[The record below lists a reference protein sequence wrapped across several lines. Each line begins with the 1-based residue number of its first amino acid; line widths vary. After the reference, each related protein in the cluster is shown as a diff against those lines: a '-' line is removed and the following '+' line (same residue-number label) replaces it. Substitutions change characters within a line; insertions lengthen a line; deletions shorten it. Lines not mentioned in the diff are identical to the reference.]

1 MANNTS
7 SFVCAVMGISTI
19 KDSDDLFVNA
29 KVKGTIKTGTEFNI
43 FNFNEIKQ
51 KQTKST
57 VVSLEIQNNPILI
70 VTDSN
75 VKIRVKDGKNLNLR
89 IGTVLFTDDI
99 LIKDIEAAYVNAIG
113 DYYIS
118 EKQFTLNDEDLEK
131 MSMTDMAEAWRLL
144 IYFVTKNKELQSE
157 ENSKIWR
164 GKLDKLAHCLCDRI
178 LNSEEIYVVFDKRTD
193 EPHLFSKTLEFPNK
207 KVAISPPDI
216 LIITTPYLKKYN
228 ENNTNENLEVRRI
241 ANNEDKTAIR
251 DFLGGVFY
259 FNGAI
264 GVEVVYDNVAINNQM
279 LVAPPDFKNVPKQNI
294 PVMNPDVMRFIL
306 LIGQLSE
313 AETEE
318 SKKKFALYY
327 DFLFREIKK
336 ANFLIPVKNDGN
348 LPKPD
353 KDGKITLEKGM
364 GFRLAFS
371 KGKSDKGAVKM
382 FTDWKRFR
390 MEFDDSWGAL
400 VQPVSAMIENHDC
413 VINQC
418 KFQGLGCYIT
428 KEMYDN
434 AIAKENLNEKNSD
447 K

>member
-144 IYFVTKNKELQSE
+144 IYFVTKNKE
-157 ENSKIWR
+157 
-164 GKLDKLAHCLCDRI
+164 
-178 LNSEEIYVVFDKRTD
+178 
-193 EPHLFSKTLEFPNK
+193 
-207 KVAISPPDI
+207 
-216 LIITTPYLKKYN
+216 
-228 ENNTNENLEVRRI
+228 
-241 ANNEDKTAIR
+241 
-251 DFLGGVFY
+251 
-259 FNGAI
+259 
-264 GVEVVYDNVAINNQM
+264 
-279 LVAPPDFKNVPKQNI
+279 
-294 PVMNPDVMRFIL
+294 
-306 LIGQLSE
+306 
-313 AETEE
+313 
-318 SKKKFALYY
+318 
-327 DFLFREIKK
+327 
-336 ANFLIPVKNDGN
+336 
-348 LPKPD
+348 
-353 KDGKITLEKGM
+353 
-364 GFRLAFS
+364 
-371 KGKSDKGAVKM
+371 
-382 FTDWKRFR
+382 
-390 MEFDDSWGAL
+390 
-400 VQPVSAMIENHDC
+400 
-413 VINQC
+413 
-418 KFQGLGCYIT
+418 
-428 KEMYDN
+428 
-434 AIAKENLNEKNSD
+434 
-447 K
+447 

>member
-193 EPHLFSKTLEFPNK
+193 EPHLFSKTLEFPDK
-207 KVAISPPDI
+207 RVAISPPDI

-348 LPKPD
+348 LNQIK
-353 KDGKITLEKGM
+353 M
-364 GFRLAFS
+364 A
-371 KGKSDKGAVKM
+371 KS
-382 FTDWKRFR
+382 
-390 MEFDDSWGAL
+390 
-400 VQPVSAMIENHDC
+400 H
-413 VINQC
+413 
-418 KFQGLGCYIT
+418 
-428 KEMYDN
+428 
-434 AIAKENLNEKNSD
+434 
-447 K
+447 